1 MEKVIRDLEEKQKY
15 VNNPKLRNSIKS
27 KIDILKGNKIVKK

>member
-1 MEKVIRDLEEKQKY
+1 MEKVVKDLEEKQKY

-27 KIDILKGNKIVKK
+27 KIGVLKGNKIVKK